1 VARVRLI
8 AISGSTGLI
17 GKTFIEKLSADI
29 KIIHTVNSSK
39 VKIHGIEKEIEYA
52 SQKGAEYF
60 LNLGWPA
67 SSYGASYQNSL
78 QNFDALEKTL
88 AFRRACEIFHIDFI
102 GVGSVVDKTPLP
114 KNLYSLTKYVAREIF
129 SDAIETRKITW
140 LRPYYVFNL
149 ATWPYYLHN
158 TENEKVI
165 INNDAPRDFIHVND
179 VAEAIESVIRLGIK
193 GEIDLGSQLLKRPS
207 EICEIM
213 KKEYCVS
220 HNNSVE
226 NSFLISKKNIT
237 LSQVWKPKN
246 TLQFFNE

>member
-1 VARVRLI
+1 MARVRLI

-17 GKTFIEKLSADI
+17 GKTFIEKLSADL
-29 KIIHTVNSSK
+29 KIIHIVNSSEIE
-39 VKIHGIEKEIEYA
+39 IHGIEKEIESA

-78 QNFDALEKTL
+78 LNFDALEKTL

-102 GVGSVVDKTPLP
+102 GIGSVVDKTPLP

-129 SDAIETRKITW
+129 SDAIKNRKMTW

-149 ATWPYYLHN
+149 ANWPYYLHN
-158 TENEKVI
+158 TENKKVV

-179 VAEAIESVIRLGIK
+179 VTEAIESVIRLGIK

-207 EICEIM
+207 EICKIM
-213 KKEYCVS
+213 KKENCVP
-220 HNNSVE
+220 HNNSAE
-226 NSFLISKKNIT
+226 NSFLISRQDLT
-237 LSQVWKPKN
+237 LSQFWKPKH

>member
-1 VARVRLI
+1 MARVRLI

-17 GKTFIEKLSADI
+17 GKTFIEKLSPDL
-29 KIIHTVNSSK
+29 KIIHTINSSK
-39 VKIHGIEKEIEYA
+39 IEIHSIEKEVEYA

-67 SSYGASYQNSL
+67 SSYGASYQKSL
-78 QNFDALEKTL
+78 LNFDALEKTL

-102 GVGSVVDKTPLP
+102 GIGSVVDKTPLP

-158 TENEKVI
+158 TEYEKIV
-165 INNDAPRDFIHVND
+165 INNDAPRDFIHVKD
-179 VAEAIESVIRLGIK
+179 VTEAIESVIRLGIK

-207 EICEIM
+207 EICKIM
-213 KKEYCVS
+213 KKKYYVPD
-220 HNNSVE
+220 NNSVE
-226 NSFLISKKNIT
+226 NSFLVSKMNRT
-237 LSQVWKPKN
+237 LSEVWKPKH
-246 TLQFFNE
+246 TLRFFNE